1 MMVVALVVLESGL
14 AGASGDDGDGVGG
27 GAVAAAVLDS
37 QNPRPYI

>member
-1 MMVVALVVLESGL
+1 MVLVVLVSGL
-14 AGASGDDGDGVGG
+14 VGASGDDGGG